1 MNTNTERTSTELGK
15 MKKWGHAL
23 DKITQIV
30 GKVMYV
36 LCILGGVL
44 ILVNMFGFLN
54 TTGLTVDLTCFGH
67 TIHFQELSHPLQI
80 TVSLLMI
87 TMLAITC
94 IMVRALVHALGS
106 VFQSIANGR
115 PFENSVIT
123 GFRKAALWIAIIS
136 VGNGKIW
143 GLIIAALCLFLS
155 YVFHYGMLLQQESDE
170 TL

>member
-1 MNTNTERTSTELGK
+1 MNAKNELEK

-23 DKITQIV
+23 DKISQIASMIV
-30 GKVMYV
+30 YV
-36 LCILGGVL
+36 FCIFGGVL
-44 ILVNMFGFLN
+44 IILNVLGFFN
-54 TTGLTVDLTCFGH
+54 TMGLTVDLTCFGH

-87 TMLAITC
+87 AMLVITC
-94 IMVRALVHALGS
+94 IMVRALVHALRS

-115 PFENSVIT
+115 PFEDSTVK
-123 GFRKAALWIAIIS
+123 GFRKAALWIAILGVLGGEIF
-136 VGNGKIW
+136 
-143 GLIIAALCLFLS
+143 GLIIAVLCLFLS

>member
-1 MNTNTERTSTELGK
+1 MNTNIELEK
-15 MKKWGHAL
+15 MKKWGQAL
-23 DKITQIV
+23 DKIAQIA
-30 GKVMYV
+30 GKIMYV
-36 LCILGGVL
+36 FCILAGVL
-44 ILVNMFGFLN
+44 ILVNMFGFFN
-54 TTGLTVDLTCFGH
+54 STELTVALTCFGH
-67 TIHFQELSHPLQI
+67 TINFQELSHPLQI
-80 TVSLLMI
+80 TVSLLLI
-87 TMLAITC
+87 AMLVITC
-94 IMVRALVHALGS
+94 IMVRELVHALRS

-115 PFENSVIT
+115 PFEDSTIK